1 MEQVKPS
8 GSSFK
13 IRLFVALLM
22 LLLGFIGVIVTD
34 IKKDGA
40 WYYWRFLAIV
50 YAALSIG
57 LSSHLKRK
65 GWKTTFYTIWHE
77 IAHWVGLVAA
87 IIVVSY
93 FVQVGL
99 ISRFEASLLTLLL
112 LALATYLAGVYTEP
126 TMVLL
131 GILLGVFAAGIAF
144 VDEYLYN
151 ILLPVTLAAAVLLVV
166 YIHHKH
172 KKLNKM

>member
-1 MEQVKPS
+1 MNLLKPN

-13 IRLFVALLM
+13 IRLLVALLM
-22 LLLGFIGVIVTD
+22 LVLGFIGVIVTD

-40 WYYWRFLAIV
+40 WYYWRFLAVV
-50 YAALSIG
+50 YAVLSIG

-65 GWKTTFYTIWHE
+65 GWKTTIYTIWHE
-77 IAHWVGLVAA
+77 IAHWVGLVGA
-87 IIVVSY
+87 IMVASY

-112 LALATYLAGVYTEP
+112 LALATYLAGIYTEP
-126 TMVLL
+126 TMVLI

-144 VDEYLYN
+144 VDEYLFS
-151 ILLPVTLAAAVLLVV
+151 ILLPVTLAAAVVLAL

-172 KKLNKM
+172 KKTTKM